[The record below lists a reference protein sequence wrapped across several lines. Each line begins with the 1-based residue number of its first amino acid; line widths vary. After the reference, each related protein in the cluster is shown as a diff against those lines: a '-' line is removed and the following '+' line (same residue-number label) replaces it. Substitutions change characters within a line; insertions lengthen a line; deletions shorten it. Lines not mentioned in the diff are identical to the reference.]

1 MYPTKRDKKNM
12 GDNSLFASQTTALE
26 EIGIKLDTDLSVF
39 EKNRSE
45 YHKIDMDPS
54 GRMDSILQLFPTLM
68 YAKNLIRVYSTLP
81 SY

>member
-54 GRMDSILQLFPTLM
+54 
-68 YAKNLIRVYSTLP
+68 
-81 SY
+81 